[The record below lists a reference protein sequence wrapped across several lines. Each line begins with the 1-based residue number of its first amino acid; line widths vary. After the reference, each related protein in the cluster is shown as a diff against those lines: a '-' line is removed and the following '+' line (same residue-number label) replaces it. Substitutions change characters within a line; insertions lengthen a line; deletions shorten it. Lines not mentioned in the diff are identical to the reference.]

1 VLRFIRLCGGLD
13 LQRAPSAPRPVLVCR
28 LLPKHPHASV
38 AREGLP
44 RIPPDPVTQARKSR
58 RHPSGRRSASSL
70 RTSRRLIPPEFL
82 LTNGCAAVP
91 RPQVDDLWMRS
102 FNSRSEADHVD
113 DQIATGVQFASCS
126 NLSSD
131 GVFGR
136 DRYNPH
142 RRHSALDYLSPINY
156 ERSHYPEEST
166 ASTPPST

>member
-1 VLRFIRLCGGLD
+1 MDVPKEQVAERLRRACDRFDTSRMSRPHSD

-28 LLPKHPHASV
+28 LLPTHPHASV
-38 AREGLP
+38 ARQGLP

-58 RHPSGRRSASSL
+58 RHPTGRRSASSL
-70 RTSRRLIPPEFL
+70 RTSRRLMPPEFL

-113 DQIATGVQFASCS
+113 DQIAAGLQFASCS
-126 NLSSD
+126 NLGSD

-136 DRYNPH
+136 DRPAAPDH
-142 RRHSALDYLSPINY
+142 IPADG
-156 ERSHYPEEST
+156 
-166 ASTPPST
+166 